1 MARAYQRGQGGGTI
15 VEVVDF
21 ERNGPSIKTLIF
33 KKCQFKAL

>member
-1 MARAYQRGQGGGTI
+1 MARAYQRGQGGTI